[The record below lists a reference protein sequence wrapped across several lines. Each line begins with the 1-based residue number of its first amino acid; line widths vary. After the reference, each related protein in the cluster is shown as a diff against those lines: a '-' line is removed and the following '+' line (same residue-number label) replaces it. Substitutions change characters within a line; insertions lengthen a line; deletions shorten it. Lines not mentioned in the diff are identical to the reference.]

1 MPPAHSSLVAL
12 EIGSLDRHYH
22 ALWFLFLYFENCTNF
37 MKKKNPQMCF
47 KKKLLGIKLMKS
59 FLVWYRA
66 VSVSLVKLLF
76 SFQHQLNYE
85 YSQIQPL

>member
-37 MKKKNPQMCF
+37 MKKQPSNVFQEKIARYQAHEIFLGLVQGSVCIIGQTVI
-47 KKKLLGIKLMKS
+47 LLPAS
-59 FLVWYRA
+59 A
-66 VSVSLVKLLF
+66 
-76 SFQHQLNYE
+76 
-85 YSQIQPL
+85 

>member
-1 MPPAHSSLVAL
+1 
-12 EIGSLDRHYH
+12 
-22 ALWFLFLYFENCTNF
+22 
-37 MKKKNPQMCF
+37 MCF

-66 VSVSLVKLLF
+66 VSVSLFKLLF

-85 YSQIQPL
+85 YSQIQPLEPACLSWDQVWGLQGCVSG